1 MREDNFILSKSFGP
15 VVVAAIVAL
24 FCGMFALTMT
34 TIRTPVMPLKAPDSP
49 LGYSISNLQWLIPA
63 LGIVLLYFAIKIRPS
78 ERRALQLTLFVLPFT
93 GFILDI
99 FFADR
104 FFTFPNTKSVW
115 GLSIPGFNFRTLAFD
130 APIPIEEFI
139 FYITGFLYTLAVYL
153 FGRDIW
159 LSRYTP
165 PCDAVPR
172 GKWRPLAASFV
183 VLVLVVLGFLA
194 KALFKTPGESVVP
207 EYYLFLI
214 LLGIGPCIFLYPIV
228 YRRVNWQ
235 ALSFTLFSVLLI
247 SVIWEVTM
255 GIPYG
260 WWGYHREVMMGIFI
274 KPWFDLPLESAIVWL
289 TVSFTTIFTFEAI
302 VLAIKTRGSR
312 TTGAA
317 FL

>member
-1 MREDNFILSKSFGP
+1 MNGDKFMLRKNFGP
-15 VVVAAIVAL
+15 AVVAVIVIL

-34 TIRTPVMPLKAPDSP
+34 TIRTSVLPLKSPDSP
-49 LGYSISNLQWLIPA
+49 LGYSVSNLQWLIPA
-63 LGIVLLYFAIKIRPS
+63 LGIVLFYFAMKIRPS
-78 ERRALQLTLFVLPFT
+78 ERRALQLTLIILPFT

-104 FFTFPNTKSVW
+104 FFIFPNTKSVW
-115 GLSIPGFNFRTLAFD
+115 GLSIPGFNFRTFAFD

-139 FYITGFLYTLAVYL
+139 FYVTGFLYTLAVYL

-165 PCDAVPR
+165 PRDAAPR
-172 GKWRPLAASFV
+172 GKARPLVAVIAT
-183 VLVLVVLGFLA
+183 LVLVALGFLA
-194 KALFKTPGESVVP
+194 KAIYRMPDASLVP

-214 LLGIGPCIFLYPIV
+214 LLGIAPCIFLYPVV
-228 YRRVNWQ
+228 YRHVNWQ
-235 ALSFTLFSVLLI
+235 ALSFTLFSVLVI

-289 TVSFTTIFTFEAI
+289 TVSFTTVFTFEAI
-302 VLAIKTRGSR
+302 VLSIKTRG
-312 TTGAA
+312 
-317 FL
+317 